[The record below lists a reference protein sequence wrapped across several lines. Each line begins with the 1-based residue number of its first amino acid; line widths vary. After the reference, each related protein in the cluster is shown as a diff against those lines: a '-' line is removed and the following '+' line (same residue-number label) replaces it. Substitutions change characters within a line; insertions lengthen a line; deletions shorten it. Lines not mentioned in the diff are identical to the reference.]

1 LFSIITTMMCG
12 AARGTVVVDDAL
24 ADVVVVAVRFLVV
37 DPVARGD
44 ALHAAAPTTTA
55 IRTAAT
61 RGAVLTL

>member
-1 LFSIITTMMCG
+1 
-12 AARGTVVVDDAL
+12 
-24 ADVVVVAVRFLVV
+24 VVAVRFLVV